1 VNDVFVCRDGEVA
14 ITVRDRA
21 DDDALRTITSGEELA
36 AWCGAASATDVMER
50 LQGVGVPAGRVQNG
64 DDLTDRDVQLASRN
78 LFGTLKSGTY
88 GERPFDRFPAIW
100 SRSNLEPYRCAPA
113 YLGEHNFEVLTE
125 LGGMTEDQIA
135 TGMGDGLLT

>member
-1 VNDVFVCRDGEVA
+1 
-14 ITVRDRA
+14 
-21 DDDALRTITSGEELA
+21 
-36 AWCGAASATDVMER
+36 MER
-50 LQGVGVPAGRVQNG
+50 LQGVGVAAGRVQNG